1 MKGAIFALLLL
12 VSVVGCVRV
21 ISSAERPEKKG
32 YFTFKNFSLRSHKDF
47 TLCLKLKSAK
57 FGLTDEGFYQNIIYQ
72 GNKCLLGVVTN
83 QYCEHLEEGCT
94 KNQKENNSNVDW
106 EHGKSYGYHQ
116 YLGVWEYFNVW
127 KPTTLASCN
136 QDGSL
141 SGEVI
146 HGTWNQ
152 RFLSKWI
159 AWSLLSTL
167 CVNIHMC
174 A

>member
-83 QYCEHLEEGCT
+83 QYCDHLEEGCT

-127 KPTTLASCN
+127 KPTVWNMVCILASSSDGFYQIVIN
-136 QDGSL
+136 GEIIQDFRL
-141 SGEVI
+141 EKIITHCFV
-146 HGTWNQ
+146 
-152 RFLSKWI
+152 FD
-159 AWSLLSTL
+159 
-167 CVNIHMC
+167 
-174 A
+174 